1 MTGTAMKLED
11 NLDFVPPPHEQIRL
25 KGTRIGIEHVIR
37 YHKGGMTA
45 EQIAHAFAYPL
56 QLAQVYAAITY
67 YLQRKDELDAYVR
80 RIDETGD
87 QLRQELEKDPGHRA
101 LREKLAAARARST

>member
-1 MTGTAMKLED
+1 MQLED
-11 NLDFVPPPHEQIRL
+11 TFDFVPPPYEQIRL

-37 YHKGGMTA
+37 YHNGGMTA

-56 QLAQVYAAITY
+56 PLAQVYAAITY

-80 RIDETGD
+80 RLDAAGD
-87 QLRQELEKDPGHRA
+87 QLRQEIEKDPVHRA
-101 LREKLAAARARST
+101 LREKLLAAKAQAR

>member
-1 MTGTAMKLED
+1 MQLED
-11 NLDFVPPPHEQIRL
+11 QFDFVPPPYEQIRL

-37 YHKGGMTA
+37 YYNGGMTA

-56 QLAQVYAAITY
+56 PLAQVYAAITY

-80 RIDETGD
+80 RLDETGD
-87 QLRQELEKDPGHRA
+87 RLRQDLEKDPRHRG
-101 LREKLAAARARST
+101 LRDKLLAAKARAT